1 MRGRNRSVG
10 IGPITVLDQD
20 WTLVHPTQPAG
31 PLTLKLGEGLRL
43 DLAGS
48 RPGTIVDL
56 VRDALRSSIIRGD
69 LPAGSS
75 LVQTEI
81 ATQLNVSTTPVREAM
96 RDLAGEGLITLDSHR
111 IGTVRG
117 LDWDEMVEIVELR
130 RAIEKVALKR
140 AMANIK
146 EEELAAARS
155 LADQLS
161 REEDLGSWVQ
171 LNSRFHIVFHRAT
184 RTKRLGTMLAALE
197 AAGGVFVA
205 QAQRLHP
212 ELRRRA
218 IVDHYALLDAF
229 EARDLRRAHQIQYE
243 HVNLPLESAEVGP
256 G

>member
-1 MRGRNRSVG
+1 MV
-10 IGPITVLDQD
+10 
-20 WTLVHPTQPAG
+20 
-31 PLTLKLGEGLRL
+31 
-43 DLAGS
+43 
-48 RPGTIVDL
+48 
-56 VRDALRSSIIRGD
+56 
-69 LPAGSS
+69 
-75 LVQTEI
+75 
-81 ATQLNVSTTPVREAM
+81 
-96 RDLAGEGLITLDSHR
+96 
-111 IGTVRG
+111 
-117 LDWDEMVEIVELR
+117 EMVEVR

-146 EEELAAARS
+146 EEELTAARD

-161 REEDLGSWVQ
+161 RERIWAVGFSSTAVSTSSSIGRPEPS
-171 LNSRFHIVFHRAT
+171 A
-184 RTKRLGTMLAALE
+184 LGTMLAALE

>member
-1 MRGRNRSVG
+1 MVRS
-10 IGPITVLDQD
+10 
-20 WTLVHPTQPAG
+20 TQPAG
-31 PLTLKLGEGLRL
+31 PLTLKSEEGLRL
-43 DLAGS
+43 DLTGS

-117 LDWDEMVEIVELR
+117 LDWEEMVEIVEVR
-130 RAIEKVALKR
+130 RAIDKVALKR

-146 EEELAAARS
+146 DEELTAARN

-161 REEDLGSWVQ
+161 REDLGSWVQ

-229 EARDLRRAHQIQYE
+229 EARDLRRAHQVQFE